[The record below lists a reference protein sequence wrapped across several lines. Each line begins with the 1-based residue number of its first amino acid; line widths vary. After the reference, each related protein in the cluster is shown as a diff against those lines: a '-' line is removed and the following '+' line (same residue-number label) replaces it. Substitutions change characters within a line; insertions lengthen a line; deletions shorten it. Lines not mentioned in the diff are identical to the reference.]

1 MILANEIPSNISK
14 YITNEITKLKTLI
27 LSSNTVPISKNDPN
41 YITLQSF
48 LTEVLSNHW
57 AKFEKDWK
65 KEFYHCVDEIN
76 KAFNK
81 EKHMTSSSININI
94 P

>member
-1 MILANEIPSNISK
+1 M
-14 YITNEITKLKTLI
+14 T
-27 LSSNTVPISKNDPN
+27 ISKNDPN

-65 KEFYHCVDEIN
+65 KEFYQCVEEIN

-81 EKHMTSSSININI
+81 HMISSPININI
-94 P
+94 PK